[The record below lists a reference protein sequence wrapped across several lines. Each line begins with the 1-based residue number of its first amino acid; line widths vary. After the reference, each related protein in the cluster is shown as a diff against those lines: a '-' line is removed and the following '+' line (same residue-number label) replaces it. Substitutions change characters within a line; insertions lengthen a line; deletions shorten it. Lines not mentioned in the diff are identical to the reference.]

1 MFSWDQFLRGLVSVD
16 FAGFLLQIRETL
28 SLLNLSY
35 SSILENKSTWDF
47 LAKSFISVV
56 LDLKQNIST
65 FNLFAL
71 LVMMDYVD
79 WFVAGYDSSAM
90 SSSFSKIKVL
100 RYWKISP
107 HKIIKIPLSTEINA
121 CEIWPNLHPRK
132 KIRTEISLREAN
144 RLKVHN
150 PLTPGVH

>member
-35 SSILENKSTWDF
+35 FPILENKSTWDF
-47 LAKSFISVV
+47 LAKSFVSVV

-65 FNLFAL
+65 FHLFVL

-79 WFVAGYDSSAM
+79 WFVTGYDSSAM

-100 RYWKISP
+100 QYWATAKISP

-132 KIRTEISLREAN
+132 
-144 RLKVHN
+144 
-150 PLTPGVH
+150 

>member
-1 MFSWDQFLRGLVSVD
+1 MFLRDQFLRGLVSVD
-16 FAGFLLQIRETL
+16 FAGFLLQICETL

-35 SSILENKSTWDF
+35 SSVLESKSMWDF

-65 FNLFAL
+65 FHLFAL

-79 WFVAGYDSSAM
+79 WSVTGYGSSAM
-90 SSSFSKIKVL
+90 SSSFSKIKV
-100 RYWKISP
+100 WPSWATAKTSP
-107 HKIIKIPLSTEINA
+107 HNIIKISLSTKINA

-132 KIRTEISLREAN
+132 
-144 RLKVHN
+144 
-150 PLTPGVH
+150 